1 MTFYMFITISNFNK
15 QNNTC
20 SDFDVSNYKLERKRE
35 CSTQN
40 MSSRNRQ
47 FPRKAIKNVG
57 K

>member
-40 MSSRNRQ
+40 MSSGNRQ
-47 FPRKAIKNVG
+47 FPRKVIKNVG